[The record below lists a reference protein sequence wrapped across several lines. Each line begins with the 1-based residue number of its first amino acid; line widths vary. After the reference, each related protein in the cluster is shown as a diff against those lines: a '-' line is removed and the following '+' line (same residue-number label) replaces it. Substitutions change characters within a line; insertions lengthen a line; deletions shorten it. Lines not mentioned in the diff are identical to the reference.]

1 MSGPSQ
7 PATRNEDWSDERVKS
22 FLSLDR
28 QEEINPDFHALIKAY
43 QAMLAVEFARFIEF
57 FIVDGRDI
65 NGKDNDGK
73 TILDYVSQH
82 EASVAYA
89 DALKK
94 AGAEATV

>member
-43 QAMLAVEFARFIEF
+43 QAMLAVEFSRFITF
-57 FIVDGRDI
+57 FIADNRDI
-65 NGKDNDGK
+65 NAKDNGGK
-73 TILDYVSQH
+73 TILDYVAQH

-94 AGAEATV
+94 SGAETTA

>member
-28 QEEINPDFHALIKAY
+28 LEEINPDFHALIKAY
-43 QAMLAVEFARFIEF
+43 QAMLAVEFARFVEF
-57 FIVDGRDI
+57 FIADDRDI
-65 NGKDNDGK
+65 NAKDNDGK

-94 AGAEATV
+94 AGAETTA